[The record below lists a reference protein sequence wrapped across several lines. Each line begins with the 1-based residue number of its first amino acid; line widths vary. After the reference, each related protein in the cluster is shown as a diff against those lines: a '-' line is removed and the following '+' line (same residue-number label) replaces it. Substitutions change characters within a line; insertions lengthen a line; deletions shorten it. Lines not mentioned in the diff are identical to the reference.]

1 MILQLNI
8 HKAATSSKEAIMA
21 FKKITDEDRAG
32 KGNVGQPDTPGLT
45 TAEMQEVMD
54 SLPNLAIDKFN
65 ELIDALNAAT
75 AAVNMGAT
83 VPSGITAQPNVQS
96 VLNAMV
102 LNISLNTQARHTHAN
117 KAALDGLTQA
127 TVDDY
132 NRLSIMF
139 TPILSLETLITDNN
153 AAIPTSGAVVD
164 FLDSY
169 DMKAKVLAAAYPI
182 GSVYCTKGGSPTTLF
197 GGTWNLIDTDAQGV
211 KRYER
216 TA

>member
-1 MILQLNI
+1 
-8 HKAATSSKEAIMA
+8 MA

-65 ELIDALNAAT
+65 ELIDALNETT

-83 VPSGITAQPNVQS
+83 VPDGITAQPNVQS
-96 VLNAMV
+96 ILNAMV
-102 LNISLNTQARHTHAN
+102 LNLALNTQSRHTHAN
-117 KAALDGLTQA
+117 KTALDGLTQEGI
-127 TVDDY
+127 DDY
-132 NRLSIMF
+132 NRLSILF
-139 TPILSLETLITDNN
+139 TAIQSLENAITDNDN
-153 AAIPTSGAVVD
+153 AIPTSGAVVD
-164 FLDSY
+164 FVDNY
-169 DMKAKVLAAAYPI
+169 DMKAKILAAAYPV
-182 GSVYCTKGGSPTTLF
+182 GTVYCTKGTSPTTLF
-197 GGTWNLIDTDAQGV
+197 GGTWNLLDTDAQGV

>member
-1 MILQLNI
+1 
-8 HKAATSSKEAIMA
+8 MA

-65 ELIDALNAAT
+65 ELVDALNETT

-83 VPSGITAQPNVQS
+83 VPDGITAQPNVQS
-96 VLNAMV
+96 ILNAMV
-102 LNISLNTQARHTHAN
+102 LNLALNTQSRHTHAN
-117 KAALDGLTQA
+117 KAALDSLTQSGI
-127 TVDDY
+127 DDY
-132 NRLSIMF
+132 NRLSILF
-139 TPILSLETLITDNN
+139 TAIQSLENAITDNDN
-153 AAIPTSGAVVD
+153 AIPTSGAVVD
-164 FLDSY
+164 FVDGY
-169 DMKAKVLAAAYPI
+169 DMKAKILAAAYPV
-182 GSVYCTKGGSPTTLF
+182 GTVYCTKGTSPTTLF
-197 GGTWNLIDTDAQGV
+197 GGTWNLLDTDAQGV

>member
-1 MILQLNI
+1 
-8 HKAATSSKEAIMA
+8 MA

-65 ELIDALNAAT
+65 ELIDALNEAT

-83 VPSGITAQPNVQS
+83 VPEGITAQPNVQS
-96 VLNAMV
+96 ILNAMV
-102 LNISLNTQARHTHAN
+102 LNLALNTQSRHTHAN
-117 KAALDGLTQA
+117 KTALDGLTQEGI
-127 TVDDY
+127 DDY
-132 NRLSIMF
+132 NRLSILF
-139 TPILSLETLITDNN
+139 TAIQSLETAITDNDN
-153 AAIPTSGAVVD
+153 ALPTSGAVVD
-164 FLDSY
+164 FVDTY
-169 DMKAKVLAAAYPI
+169 DMKAKVLAAAYPV
-182 GSVYCTKGGSPTTLF
+182 GTVYCTKGTSPTTLF
-197 GGTWNLIDTDAQGV
+197 GGTWNLLDTDAQGV

>member
-1 MILQLNI
+1 
-8 HKAATSSKEAIMA
+8 MA

-65 ELIDALNAAT
+65 ELIDALNETT

-83 VPSGITAQPNVQS
+83 VPEGITAQPNVQS
-96 VLNAMV
+96 ILNAMV
-102 LNISLNTQARHTHAN
+102 LNLALNTQSRHTHAN
-117 KAALDGLTQA
+117 KTALDSLSQEGI
-127 TVDDY
+127 DDY
-132 NRLSIMF
+132 NRLSTLF
-139 TPILSLETLITDNN
+139 TVIQSLETVITDNDN
-153 AAIPTSGAVVD
+153 ALPTSGAVVD
-164 FLDSY
+164 YVTNY
-169 DMKAKVLAAAYPI
+169 DIKAKILSAAYPV
-182 GSVYCTKGGSPTTLF
+182 GTVYCTKGTSPTTLF
-197 GGTWNLIDTDAQGV
+197 GGTWNLLDTDAQGV

>member
-1 MILQLNI
+1 
-8 HKAATSSKEAIMA
+8 MA

-65 ELIDALNAAT
+65 EFIDAINATT

-83 VPSGITAQPNVQS
+83 VPEGITAQPNVQS
-96 VLNAMV
+96 ILNAMV
-102 LNISLNTQARHTHAN
+102 LNLALNTQARHTHAN
-117 KAALDGLTQA
+117 KTALDSLSQEGI
-127 TVDDY
+127 DDY
-132 NRLSIMF
+132 NRLSTLF
-139 TPILSLETLITDNN
+139 TVIQSLETVITDNDN
-153 AAIPTSGAVVD
+153 ALPTSGAVVD
-164 FLDSY
+164 YVANY
-169 DMKAKVLAAAYPI
+169 DIKAKILSAAYPV
-182 GSVYCTKGGSPTTLF
+182 GTVYCTKGTSPTTLF
-197 GGTWNLIDTDAQGV
+197 GGTWNLLDTDASGV

>member
-1 MILQLNI
+1 
-8 HKAATSSKEAIMA
+8 MA

-65 ELIDALNAAT
+65 ELIDALNETT

-83 VPSGITAQPNVQS
+83 VPDGITAQPNVQS
-96 VLNAMV
+96 ILNAMV
-102 LNISLNTQARHTHAN
+102 LNLALNTQSRHTHAN
-117 KAALDGLTQA
+117 KAALDGLTQEGI
-127 TVDDY
+127 DDY
-132 NRLSIMF
+132 NRLSILF
-139 TPILSLETLITDNN
+139 TAIQSLETAITDNN
-153 AAIPTSGAVVD
+153 NAIPTSGAVVD
-164 FLDSY
+164 FVDTY
-169 DMKAKVLAAAYPI
+169 DMKAKVLAAAYPV
-182 GSVYCTKGGSPTTLF
+182 GTVYCTKGTSPTTLF
-197 GGTWNLIDTDAQGV
+197 GGTWNLLDTDAQGV

>member
-1 MILQLNI
+1 
-8 HKAATSSKEAIMA
+8 MA

-65 ELIDALNAAT
+65 EFIDAINATT

-83 VPSGITAQPNVQS
+83 VPEGITAQPNVQS
-96 VLNAMV
+96 ILNAMV
-102 LNISLNTQARHTHAN
+102 LNLALNTQARHTHAN
-117 KAALDGLTQA
+117 KTALDGLTQEGI
-127 TVDDY
+127 DDY
-132 NRLSIMF
+132 NRLSILL
-139 TPILSLETLITDNN
+139 TSILSLETAITDND
-153 AAIPTSGAVVD
+153 AALPTSGAVVD
-164 FLDSY
+164 YVTNY
-169 DMKAKVLAAAYPI
+169 DMKAKVLAAAYPV
-182 GSVYCTKGGSPTTLF
+182 GSVYCTKGTSPTTLF
-197 GGTWNLIDTDAQGV
+197 GGTWNLLDTDAQGV

>member
-1 MILQLNI
+1 
-8 HKAATSSKEAIMA
+8 MA

-65 ELIDALNAAT
+65 EFIDAINATT

-83 VPSGITAQPNVQS
+83 VPDGITAQPNVQS
-96 VLNAMV
+96 ILNAMV
-102 LNISLNTQARHTHAN
+102 LNLALNTQSRHTHAN
-117 KAALDGLTQA
+117 KTALDGLTQE
-127 TVDDY
+127 VIDDY
-132 NRLSIMF
+132 NRLSILL
-139 TPILSLETLITDNN
+139 TSILSLETAITDND
-153 AAIPTSGAVVD
+153 AALPTSGAVVD
-164 FLDSY
+164 YVTNY
-169 DMKAKVLAAAYPI
+169 DMKAKVLAAAYPV
-182 GSVYCTKGGSPTTLF
+182 GSVYCTKGTSPTTLF
-197 GGTWNLIDTDAQGV
+197 GGTWNLLDTDAQGV

>member
-1 MILQLNI
+1 
-8 HKAATSSKEAIMA
+8 MA

-65 ELIDALNAAT
+65 EFIDAINATT

-83 VPSGITAQPNVQS
+83 VPEGITAQPNVQS
-96 VLNAMV
+96 ILNAMV
-102 LNISLNTQARHTHAN
+102 LNLALNTQSRHTHAN
-117 KAALDGLTQA
+117 KTALDGLTQEGI
-127 TVDDY
+127 DDY
-132 NRLSIMF
+132 NRLSILL
-139 TPILSLETLITDNN
+139 TSILSLETAITDND
-153 AAIPTSGAVVD
+153 AALPTSGAVVD
-164 FLDSY
+164 YVTNY
-169 DMKAKVLAAAYPI
+169 DMKAKVLAAAYPV
-182 GSVYCTKGGSPTTLF
+182 GSVYCTKGTSPTTLF
-197 GGTWNLIDTDAQGV
+197 GGTWNLLDTDAQGV

>member
-1 MILQLNI
+1 
-8 HKAATSSKEAIMA
+8 MA

-65 ELIDALNAAT
+65 ELIDALNETT

-83 VPSGITAQPNVQS
+83 VPDGITAQPNVQS
-96 VLNAMV
+96 ILNAMV
-102 LNISLNTQARHTHAN
+102 LNLALNTQSRHTHAN
-117 KAALDGLTQA
+117 KSALDSLTQEGI
-127 TVDDY
+127 DDY
-132 NRLSIMF
+132 NRLSILF
-139 TPILSLETLITDNN
+139 TAIQSLENAITDNDN
-153 AAIPTSGAVVD
+153 ALPTSGAVVD
-164 FLDSY
+164 FVDAY
-169 DMKAKVLAAAYPI
+169 DMKAKVLAAAYPV
-182 GSVYCTKGGSPTTLF
+182 GTVYCTKGTSPTTLF
-197 GGTWNLIDTDAQGV
+197 GGTWNLLDTDAQGV